1 MYHLYHRPMFQSE
14 NESLNISVHKIKTME
29 YNTSLVLIIDQNENG
44 KIFGVKFKVKGIREL
59 H

>member
-1 MYHLYHRPMFQSE
+1 MFQSE
-14 NESLNISVHKIKTME
+14 NESPNISVHKIKTME